1 MSKPSI
7 VAVAGSLHAPS
18 KTVTLAT
25 RIAREVASNLDADVH
40 VIQLAQIGRELGAA
54 LGRKEL
60 SSELEATLAR
70 VESADV
76 LVVASPVYRATYTG
90 LFKHLFDFVGQ
101 DALVDVP
108 VILSATGGNERHSLV
123 IEHAF
128 RPLFAFF
135 RAASV
140 PTGVYANDKDFENGE
155 LVNPEVIRSIERAAW
170 EAVRHARAR
179 AENGA
184 GPHAKPQVRAV

>member
-1 MSKPSI
+1 MSRPNI

-25 RIAREVASNLDADVH
+25 RIAREVASNLDADVQ

-60 SSELEATLAR
+60 SAELEATLAR

-170 EAVRHARAR
+170 EAMRHAKVR
-179 AENGA
+179 AEGGA
-184 GPHAKPQVRAV
+184 GPQAKPQVRAV